1 MLKLQVYLFLW
12 NTSRKAWTKRISM
25 IDKVSVTRRY
35 NFCIQPW
42 EDKCFRTWLAIQK
55 KWNSYLIL
63 KNWKQSQ
70 KSNVHMLSNK
80 LVQKRTNG
88 KIQIVLSYVVNV
100 SFDLY
105 TKSQLWAL
113 GSTGKLYFSE
123 DIMQKVFV
131 VPLSLS
137 LSLCTVATSC
147 QMPTL
152 LDNGSLGSLNGS
164 KL

>member
-1 MLKLQVYLFLW
+1 
-12 NTSRKAWTKRISM
+12 
-25 IDKVSVTRRY
+25 
-35 NFCIQPW
+35 
-42 EDKCFRTWLAIQK
+42 
-55 KWNSYLIL
+55 
-63 KNWKQSQ
+63 
-70 KSNVHMLSNK
+70 MLSNK